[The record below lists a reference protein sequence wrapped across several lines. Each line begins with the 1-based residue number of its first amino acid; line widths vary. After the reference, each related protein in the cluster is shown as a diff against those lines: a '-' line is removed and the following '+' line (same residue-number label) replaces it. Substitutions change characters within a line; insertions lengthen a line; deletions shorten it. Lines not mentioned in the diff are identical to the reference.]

1 MDTSTYAKSLHIYIM
16 HVKLEDPVVHVRVWW
31 IMGMTGSS
39 EFDTAIGDRSF
50 LGVNGYRAMV
60 ELAKVHQSCFPTHE
74 SGEIKSREVELD
86 PQESPGENKRREV
99 QCDESPSQENPRKI
113 KSREVVLDPQVV
125 KKAQRDQQQGG
136 GTGPSSRQKSPE
148 RSTAGRWYWT
158 LKSSKKPRVAER
170 STAGRWYWTLKSSK
184 KAQRDQQQGG
194 GTGPSREPRPDQEEG
209 GGTGPSRE
217 PRPDQEEGS
226 GAGLSREPRE
236 DQEQKLRKVELDSQE
251 NPGKIKSRKVE
262 LDPHIFKKAQERS
275 RARKWNWAL

>member
-1 MDTSTYAKSLHIYIM
+1 M
-16 HVKLEDPVVHVRVWW
+16 HVKLKDPVVHVRVWW

-99 QCDESPSQENPRKI
+99 ECDESPSQENPRKI
-113 KSREVVLDPQVV
+113 KSGEVVLDPQVV
-125 KKAQRDQQQGG
+125 KKTQRDQQQGG

-158 LKSSKKPRVAER
+158 LKSSKKPREINSRDLVLDPQVVKKAQSGREINSREVVLDPQVVKKSPER
-170 STAGRWYWTLKSSK
+170 STAGRWYWTLKR
-184 KAQRDQQQGG
+184 AQARSRGGRWYWTLKRAQARSRGGKWSWTLKRTQG
-194 GTGPSREPRPDQEEG
+194 
-209 GGTGPSRE
+209 
-217 PRPDQEEGS
+217 
-226 GAGLSREPRE
+226 
-236 DQEQKLRKVELDSQE
+236 
-251 NPGKIKSRKVE
+251 
-262 LDPHIFKKAQERS
+262 RS
-275 RARKWNWAL
+275 RAER